1 MTFSTNNNGALNF
14 DIISSPQTSLVLSTK
29 PTFYRFVIQAPPHTE
44 YAVVFIPFTLSSP
57 DSRIFMDGL
66 VLVPGEHSDVPP
78 HFTDP
83 DGTQGVWGGQKFQNV
98 IRNGSAEQ
106 DNLRFRPWARER
118 LSKLSVS
125 LFDTP
130 FILSTLLDRH
140 GISWYYRETFS
151 GLFRTFWTSLAAD
164 RTDRTVPVAS
174 SSYGLMLLTF
184 LGIVGTLPW
193 IWQRRR
199 TLRWDILFFLGL
211 SLVISGA
218 VVVFR
223 GMSSFE
229 IGLPIISW
237 ARYADPAIFPIA
249 LILCAGWLELLNLIK
264 IRWMF
269 SDIKS
274 DAIFLGGMFGVSIL
288 AMVDAIQVI
297 HPDWWGNWASLVFL
311 LIVQVLAVRFLIREK
326 ARLNS

>member
-1 MTFSTNNNGALNF
+1 
-14 DIISSPQTSLVLSTK
+14 
-29 PTFYRFVIQAPPHTE
+29 
-44 YAVVFIPFTLSSP
+44 
-57 DSRIFMDGL
+57 MDGL
-66 VLVPGEHSDVPP
+66 VLAPGEHSDVPP
-78 HFTDP
+78 RFAYP

-106 DNLRFRPWARER
+106 DNLRFRPWAQER

-151 GLFRTFWTSLAAD
+151 SLFRTFWTSLAAD

-174 SSYGLMLLTF
+174 SCYGLMLLTF
-184 LGIVGTLPW
+184 LGIVGTLLS
-193 IWQRRR
+193 IWRKRK

-211 SLVISGA
+211 SLLISGA

-237 ARYADPAIFPIA
+237 ARYIDPAILPMA
-249 LILCAGWLELLNLIK
+249 LILCAGWLEWLNLIK
-264 IRWMF
+264 ARWMF
-269 SDIKS
+269 SDMKS
-274 DAIFLGGMFGVSIL
+274 DAIFLGGMFGISVL

-297 HPDWWGNWASLVFL
+297 HPDWWGNWASLAFL
-311 LIVQVLAVRFLIREK
+311 IVVQVLAIRILIHGK